1 MFDFEIIIN
10 FPMKEIFKWNLIF
23 FITHSYNL
31 YIFKIFTYEC
41 IFLKLLLTFKI
52 YLLCNYVNI

>member
-1 MFDFEIIIN
+1 MFDFEIIMN

-23 FITHSYNL
+23 FITDSYNL

-52 YLLCNYVNI
+52 YLL